1 MKGKPAFPKG
11 VQIDVLVGDPTK
23 IGDVFVM
30 RIKFSAN
37 FPKPP
42 HIRPYSEVV
51 TVISGDIRSSPGRPT
66 LPGPSQGKRD
76 AVDQLNLDSL

>member
-23 IGDVFVM
+23 VGDVFVM
-30 RIKFSAN
+30 RIKFTAN

-42 HIRPYSEVV
+42 HIRPYSQVV
-51 TVISGDIRSSPGRPT
+51 TVISANMEQPRADDPSGAVPGKTRC
-66 LPGPSQGKRD
+66 G
-76 AVDQLNLDSL
+76 

>member
-23 IGDVFVM
+23 VGDVFVM
-30 RIKFSAN
+30 RIKFPAN

-51 TVISGDIRSSPGRPT
+51 TVISGNIRSSPRADDPSGAV
-66 LPGPSQGKRD
+66 PGKTRCG
-76 AVDQLNLDSL
+76 